1 MMELKLKDIRENL
14 ELTQRKMA
22 NKLGISK
29 SYYNAFETLERI
41 IPVKRLND
49 YSNLFH
55 ISFDYVFELTKHNNV
70 TKEIKEIDR
79 KLVGIR
85 LKEIRKMKKLT
96 QKQLAD
102 ILNTSQSTI
111 SSYEKGNSLILT
123 AFLYQICHDFN
134 VSADYIVGKT
144 NTMKIIN

>member
-22 NKLGISK
+22 TKLGISK